1 MVLCSTK
8 GPDLPKRVRR
18 LEKDGKM
25 LNVNEGKYA
34 RHIWSGHEVYYL
46 CPVHLTGTI
55 FICKMMKTT
64 ASTCLRWLAQG
75 I

>member
-1 MVLCSTK
+1 MVLSSTK
-8 GPDLPKRVRR
+8 GPDPPKRVRR

-25 LNVNEGKYA
+25 LNVNEGRYA
-34 RHIWSGHEVYYL
+34 RYLWSGVRL
-46 CPVHLTGTI
+46 TICVPVRLTGTI